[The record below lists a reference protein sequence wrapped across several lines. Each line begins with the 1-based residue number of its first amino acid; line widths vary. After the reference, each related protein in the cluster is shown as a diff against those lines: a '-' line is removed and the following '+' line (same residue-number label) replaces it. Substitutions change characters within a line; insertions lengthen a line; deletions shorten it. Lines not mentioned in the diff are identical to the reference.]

1 LNTKGQDIFR
11 FKGVLNVQGMD
22 QRVVAQ
28 GVHMISSMAKDRTW
42 EDDEPRISE
51 MVFIGRNLDAEE
63 LRSGLSG
70 CRIRSEVKQL

>member
-1 LNTKGQDIFR
+1 
-11 FKGVLNVQGMD
+11 MD

-42 EDDEPRISE
+42 EDDEPRVSE